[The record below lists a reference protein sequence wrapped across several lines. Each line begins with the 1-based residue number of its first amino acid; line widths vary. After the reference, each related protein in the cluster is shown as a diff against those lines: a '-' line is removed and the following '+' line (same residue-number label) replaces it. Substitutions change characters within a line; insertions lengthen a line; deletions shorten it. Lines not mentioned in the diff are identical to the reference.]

1 MHTRLPSNKKFGFLM
16 TAVFFLIA
24 FYFYY
29 KNLNLYFYPSAAISI
44 LFLLITLI
52 NHSLLTKLN
61 KFWLLFGECLGKVVS
76 PIILGIIFFFLI
88 SPVAII
94 VRIFGRDELRI
105 KRVLSIKSYWILI
118 DKKGSKNKSFS
129 DQF

>member
-1 MHTRLPSNKKFGFLM
+1 MYTKPPSNKKFGFLM
-16 TAVFFLIA
+16 TAIFFLIA
-24 FYFYY
+24 CYCFL

-52 NHSLLTKLN
+52 NDSLLAKLN
-61 KFWLLFGECLGKVVS
+61 KLWLLFGECLGKVVS
-76 PIILGIIFFFLI
+76 PIILGIIFFVLI

-105 KRVLSIKSYWILI
+105 KRELSITSYWLLI
-118 DKKGSKNKSFS
+118 DKNTSKNKSFS